1 MLPTPPGMAPFP
13 SGKGMPPGMGMGGK
27 PMPSA
32 LAAFRGGPPASVLAS
47 TLYVFGGVRLSAFPQ
62 TDEMDV
68 FLSDRGRPHAFR
80 GRARISSGVGMLTR
94 RSAPDPLLR
103 GLATMADGTAEQC
116 FGSAEP
122 PPLGMMGCCASLARP
137 FAKRASGLRLVQSR
151 AVSSVSSSDFTMGGI
166 RAVVSTERR
175 GSKSLSP
182 RRRHETDKLARRGLR
197 GSLIRRKD
205 RSREATSR
213 WNVYRSS

>member
-1 MLPTPPGMAPFP
+1 
-13 SGKGMPPGMGMGGK
+13 MGGK

-32 LAAFRGGPPASVLAS
+32 LAACRGGPPASVLAS
-47 TLYVFGGVRLSAFPQ
+47 TRYVFGGVRLSAFPQ

-94 RSAPDPLLR
+94 RSAPDPQLR
-103 GLATMADGTAEQC
+103 GLATMDGTAEQC

-151 AVSSVSSSDFTMGGI
+151 AVSSVSSSDLTMGGI

-175 GSKSLSP
+175 GLLDPSLSG
-182 RRRHETDKLARRGLR
+182 RRMKQTTWRRGLR
-197 GSLIRRKD
+197 ARFVSRRKD
-205 RSREATSR
+205 RSKERTSR
-213 WNVYRSS
+213 RKCIASHENGTRSASARL